1 MAQMMFVTTA
11 IEPATLLVSAQIRP
25 MIVPTTSTATITAS
39 QYKIRRLVMALS
51 LLLSRQNHSSIEA
64 TSREACGIM
73 CADRG
78 AGTRRGWA
86 ELGGLGPGGAL
97 AEPCRILA
105 ASLLDV
111 RTGRRALSGVTY
123 EGTPLHGGGHLA
135 GSGKGGISRR

>member
-1 MAQMMFVTTA
+1 
-11 IEPATLLVSAQIRP
+11 
-25 MIVPTTSTATITAS
+25 
-39 QYKIRRLVMALS
+39 
-51 LLLSRQNHSSIEA
+51 
-64 TSREACGIM
+64 M